1 MNRQMIIGGVA
12 LAVLGIAVGWTL
24 GRSCSTGDPSTSSGS
39 KDVAYW
45 VAPMDPN
52 FRSDRPGKSPMG
64 MDLIPVYEGEE
75 ASATAGRGIVTI
87 SSAIVNN
94 LGIRSA
100 PVSRGDLAR
109 QIETVGFVTL
119 DEEKTSH
126 IHVRVDGWIQ
136 RLAVKSEG
144 ERVAK
149 GDLLFQLYSPTL
161 VNAQA
166 ELLQASRNGQAGL
179 VRASRERL
187 RALDVGE
194 AQISALI
201 KRGKVDDLIDIRA
214 PQDGIVAK
222 LNVAEGM
229 FIQPGTTVAS
239 LADLSSVWFLVDV
252 FEHQAEWVSAG
263 QAASV
268 RLPFAPGRSWEGVV
282 DYVYPILDPRT
293 RTIKVR
299 LRFDNPG
306 EDLKPNMYGDII
318 IQSAPRLDVLS
329 VPREAVIRTGTS
341 EHVILA
347 LAEGRFKSATV
358 VTGVE
363 AGDRTEIVS
372 GLSDGDSVVVSGQF
386 LIDSEASLSAS
397 FGRLEGAH
405 SHGGAT
411 GHD

>member
-1 MNRQMIIGGVA
+1 MNRQTIIFGAG
-12 LAVLGIAVGWTL
+12 LAVIGVAVGWGL
-24 GRSCSTGDPSTSSGS
+24 GHIGSGNSNGDEGQ
-39 KDVAYW
+39 KKIAYW
-45 VAPMDPN
+45 AAPMDPS
-52 FRSDRPGKSPMG
+52 FRSEKPGKSPMG
-64 MDLIPVYEGEE
+64 MDLIPVYEGDE
-75 ASATAGRGIVTI
+75 ADAKAGRSFVTI
-87 SSAIVNN
+87 SPAIVNN
-94 LGIRSA
+94 LGVRTS

-109 QIETVGFVTL
+109 QIETVGFVAL

-166 ELLQASRNGQAGL
+166 ELLQASRNNQTGL

-187 RALDVGE
+187 RALDVSE
-194 AQISALI
+194 AQIKALM
-201 KRGKVDDLIDIRA
+201 KKGKVDDLIDIRA
-214 PQDGIVAK
+214 PQDGIVVK

-239 LADLSSVWFLVDV
+239 LADLSSIWFLVDV
-252 FEHQAEWVSAG
+252 FEHQAEWVSTG
-263 QAASV
+263 QTAIV
-268 RLPFAPGRSWEGVV
+268 HLPFAPGQSWEGTV

-306 EDLKPNMYGDII
+306 EALKPNMYGDIT
-318 IQSAPRLDVLS
+318 IQSAPRQDVLS
-329 VPREAVIRTGTS
+329 IPREAVIRTGTS

-347 LAEGRFKSATV
+347 LGNGRFKPAAV

-363 AGDRTEIVS
+363 AGERTEVVS
-372 GLSDGDSVVVSGQF
+372 GLNDGDIVVVSGQF

-397 FGRLEGAH
+397 FGRLESTAG
-405 SHGGAT
+405 SSGET
-411 GHD
+411 DHD